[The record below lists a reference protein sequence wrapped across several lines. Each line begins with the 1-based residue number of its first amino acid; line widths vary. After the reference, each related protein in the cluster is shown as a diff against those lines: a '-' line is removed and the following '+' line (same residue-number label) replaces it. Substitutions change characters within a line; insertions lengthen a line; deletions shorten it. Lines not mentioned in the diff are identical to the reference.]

1 MATPRLESS
10 CVENKQLT
18 AASSSSLSEGSY
30 GFAKMSPAVSSPV
43 NSTPSHKRTSGPIR
57 RAKGG
62 WTPQED
68 ATLREAVEFYKG
80 KCWKKIASHF
90 PDRTEVQC
98 LHRWQKVLNPELIKG
113 PWNREEDQKIIE
125 LVEKY
130 GPAKWSVIAKQ
141 LPGRIGK
148 QCRERWH
155 NHLNPD
161 IKKDAWTTEE
171 EVALIKAHNLHG
183 NKWAEIA
190 KLIPGR
196 TDNAIKNHWNSSLKK
211 RIEVFEKTGQLPPT
225 PLAKPSP
232 ALSAKD
238 IPLLTPSPKSLI
250 INSHDTPRPTL
261 NLMPSATPA
270 SNHLLPPKAPT
281 TSPIEP
287 VGTVTSTTSCKSQSM
302 DPEDNQNDSSEG
314 TKGDE
319 TGTDPEVPTEK
330 AHIENGCYHDPATLG
345 SLCYKP
351 PLMGTTQFHLFS
363 GVPLSNEASPEK
375 TLVTLHS
382 ILRSAAKTFPHTPSI
397 LRKRRRE
404 NTPTSSTPV
413 SNKPCD
419 SSGEGEP
426 EGEEDNGGKFVS
438 PPYRLRGTKRRAV
451 IRSVEKMLDFSSD
464 EVNTTK
470 LDTGPCATNEAVID
484 VS

>member
-1 MATPRLESS
+1 MDTPRLESS

-62 WTPQED
+62 WTPAED
-68 ATLREAVEFYKG
+68 ATLRQAVELNKG
-80 KCWKKIASHF
+80 KCWKKIASNF

-113 PWNREEDQKIIE
+113 PWNREEDEKIIE

-130 GPAKWSVIAKQ
+130 GPTKWSVIAKQ

-155 NHLNPD
+155 NHLNPE
-161 IKKDAWTTEE
+161 IRKDAWTADEE
-171 EVALIKAHNLHG
+171 LQLINAHRLHG

-190 KLIPGR
+190 KLMPGR
-196 TDNAIKNHWNSSLKK
+196 TDNSIKNHWNSSLKK
-211 RIEVFEKTGQLPPT
+211 RIEIFDKTGELPPT
-225 PLAKPSP
+225 PVVKPSSS
-232 ALSAKD
+232 LSAKE
-238 IPLLTPSPKSLI
+238 IIRPSPSTKLSLVFTTQE
-250 INSHDTPRPTL
+250 TPKPISNPTS
-261 NLMPSATPA
+261 SATPL
-270 SNHLLPPKAPT
+270 SSHLLPPKAPV
-281 TSPIEP
+281 TSPIESH
-287 VGTVTSTTSCKSQSM
+287 TM
-302 DPEDNQNDSSEG
+302 DLEENQKASSDG

-319 TGTDPEVPTEK
+319 TGTVPEVPTEN
-330 AHIENGCYHDPATLG
+330 AQIENDCYDDPATLG
-345 SLCYKP
+345 SLCYVP

-363 GVPLSNEASPEK
+363 EVVPLPDENTSPK
-375 TLVTLHS
+375 DALITIHS

-404 NTPTSSTPV
+404 NTPTSNTPV
-413 SNKPCD
+413 SSEPCD
-419 SSGEGEP
+419 TPGEGELE
-426 EGEEDNGGKFVS
+426 EGEDGKFVS
-438 PPYRLRGTKRRAV
+438 PPYRLRTTKRRAV
-451 IRSVEKMLDFSSD
+451 LRSVEKMLDFSSD
-464 EVNTTK
+464 EATNNNDVSS
-470 LDTGPCATNEAVID
+470 GPCATNEAVID